1 MQDLTESQIL
11 GFACI
16 KENIMKTAKC
26 PVHKKSSNRMKENMS
41 SHKEAKYMD
50 SNNIETC
57 LNFTFAQEELPLAA
71 LL

>member
-1 MQDLTESQIL
+1 
-11 GFACI
+11 
-16 KENIMKTAKC
+16 
-26 PVHKKSSNRMKENMS
+26 MKENMS

-57 LNFTFAQEELPLAA
+57 LNFTFAHEELPLAA

>member
-1 MQDLTESQIL
+1 
-11 GFACI
+11 
-16 KENIMKTAKC
+16 MKTAKC